1 MNEKYTFDEVF
12 TKDLTVVVNVINN
25 RAITPETVIDEIEA
39 KCGVGAVMACVPKSG
54 TSYEV
59 VLKERSYVGDLSD
72 DFSIGG
78 RSFQVKELTSRI
90 KVVSIIHLSMYVS
103 EEEIIDRFQK
113 IGVEIV
119 SEIKKRKMSSKST
132 VFDGTRVFRARLPP
146 TLASIPYSMK
156 FSVDEKDT
164 AYYRVIHNDQR
175 KVCSGCFS
183 PEHIYKDCPNFKC
196 YTCGKQGHIGRNC
209 NAKRCYDC
217 GHRSSACDCKKRKR
231 YYGDGFGN
239 PPKRHA
245 NNSDNPEKNNSE
257 ASESVN
263 DKRRTDSE
271 DKTCQEEGQN
281 SEGMDEQN
289 DNENIEVSENSGSDT
304 NKATQDVSEN
314 GAGIQNDDK
323 TAHYSEYGIES
334 KRQKEQDGCDE
345 TNEECRKDE
354 PKIVTEAD
362 ECDQEEAMLED
373 ESELSEDDDD
383 TVKEVNENATAL
395 DGEGEKDM
403 VTDDDLDLNTESDQI
418 VKTENSKVKVD
429 ENVTSDR
436 VNEIKKDKNVHSNQN
451 NKEKENDLSENI
463 GNSNQIE
470 NTEKSETN
478 TDDIFSL
485 EQSDSQVADEEM
497 NEGACGTLDDIT
509 ISDSLWVDIN
519 SQGEKVN
526 ETPGKTDTFK
536 IVRRRGTKIVPNYK
550 AAKVAHFLK
559 KNKKLQ

>member
-245 NNSDNPEKNNSE
+245 NNSDNPEKTTQKLLSLSMINGE
-257 ASESVN
+257 LIAKIKLVRKK
-263 DKRRTDSE
+263 DRIVKVW
-271 DKTCQEEGQN
+271 
-281 SEGMDEQN
+281 M
-289 DNENIEVSENSGSDT
+289 
-304 NKATQDVSEN
+304 NKM
-314 GAGIQNDDK
+314 IM
-323 TAHYSEYGIES
+323 
-334 KRQKEQDGCDE
+334 
-345 TNEECRKDE
+345 
-354 PKIVTEAD
+354 KIVKLVKI
-362 ECDQEEAMLED
+362 QEVTQTKQHKML
-373 ESELSEDDDD
+373 
-383 TVKEVNENATAL
+383 
-395 DGEGEKDM
+395 
-403 VTDDDLDLNTESDQI
+403 
-418 VKTENSKVKVD
+418 VKTVPEFRMMIKRLIIVNTVLNL
-429 ENVTSDR
+429 NVR
-436 VNEIKKDKNVHSNQN
+436 
-451 NKEKENDLSENI
+451 
-463 GNSNQIE
+463 
-470 NTEKSETN
+470 
-478 TDDIFSL
+478 
-485 EQSDSQVADEEM
+485 
-497 NEGACGTLDDIT
+497 
-509 ISDSLWVDIN
+509 
-519 SQGEKVN
+519 
-526 ETPGKTDTFK
+526 
-536 IVRRRGTKIVPNYK
+536 
-550 AAKVAHFLK
+550 
-559 KNKKLQ
+559 KNKMGVMKLMRSVEKMNQKL